1 MNLRSR
7 KTHKSWLLVTAF
19 VVGSFGPIFSLATQ
33 SGSDELA
40 RWTLDL
46 LAWPLDGTQIYSEGA
61 MRFLTAL
68 TGGFLLGW
76 GVTILGLRHWV
87 YDVAPEQTRR
97 AVVAGLVAWFV
108 LDSIGSIS
116 AGVPSNVLFNV
127 IVLFAA
133 VGPLWRP
140 ANSGSNYSLQA

>member
-7 KTHKSWLLVTAF
+7 KTHKAWLLVTAF

-33 SGSDELA
+33 SDSDELA

-46 LAWPLDGTQIYSEGA
+46 LAWPVDGTQIYSDGA
-61 MRFLTAL
+61 MRFLSAL
-68 TGGFLLGW
+68 TGGFLFGW
-76 GVTILGLRHWV
+76 GVMILSLRYWV
-87 YDVAPEQTRR
+87 YDVAPEQTRC

-116 AGVPSNVLFNV
+116 AGAPSNAVFNIVVLL
-127 IVLFAA
+127 IA
-133 VGPLWRP
+133 VGPLWKS
-140 ANSGSNYSLQA
+140 ASSA

>member
-1 MNLRSR
+1 MNFRSR
-7 KTHKSWLLVTAF
+7 KTHKFWLLVTAF

-61 MRFLTAL
+61 MRFLSAL

-76 GVTILGLRHWV
+76 GVMILGLRYWV

-116 AGVPSNVLFNV
+116 AGVPSNAVFNV
-127 IVLFAA
+127 IVLLIA
-133 VGPLWRP
+133 VGPLWKS
-140 ANSGSNYSLQA
+140 ANSA